1 MGPREIDP
9 NAKGGDGP
17 VAEVGPAGEDVYTE
31 EHFLK
36 TVPRPTNTG
45 KDRKPEID
53 PRSGFLLSWVDGKKT
68 LSEILAIA
76 GMGRREAIQ
85 RIRDMFQLGLVDFGG
100 DTPGAEEF
108 LGRYGRV
115 LSELEKQEIRHAWAR
130 MQRGDS
136 LSILGLRSGA
146 KPEKIRQAFWESSRK
161 FHLDR
166 YSGME
171 LGEYRRILEEIN
183 MSIAKAYQELRVGRP
198 GKPAPGSGETVRSA
212 LNRSGSQ
219 EADKESAAEA
229 LFQEAENTLRG
240 GNVKEALSKAKLAAS
255 LEPRNNRYRELF
267 LRLETLL
274 HASRTEGR
282 SGGKGGKRG

>member
-1 MGPREIDP
+1 MGSREIDP
-9 NAKGGDGP
+9 DEKGQFGQA
-17 VAEVGPAGEDVYTE
+17 AEVGPAGEDPYTE
-31 EHFLK
+31 EQFLK
-36 TVPRPTNTG
+36 TVPRPANTG
-45 KDRKPEID
+45 KDRKAEID
-53 PRSGFLLSWVDGKKT
+53 PRSGFLLSWVDGKRT

-85 RIRDMFQLGLVDFGG
+85 RIRDMFQLGLVDFGE
-100 DTPGAEEF
+100 DTPGAEGF
-108 LGRYGRV
+108 LGRDGRV

-136 LSILGLRSGA
+136 LSVLGLRPGA
-146 KPEKIRQAFWESSRK
+146 KPDKIRQAFWESSRK

-183 MSIAKAYQELRVGRP
+183 TSIAKAYQDLRAGRP
-198 GKPAPGSGETVRSA
+198 GKPTTDSGETVRSA
-212 LNRSGSQ
+212 SNRSGSQ
-219 EADKESAAEA
+219 EAEKESAAEA
-229 LFQEAENTLRG
+229 LFQEAENELRG
-240 GNVKEALSKAKLAAS
+240 GNIKEALSKSKLAVS

-282 SGGKGGKRG
+282 SSGKGGKQG